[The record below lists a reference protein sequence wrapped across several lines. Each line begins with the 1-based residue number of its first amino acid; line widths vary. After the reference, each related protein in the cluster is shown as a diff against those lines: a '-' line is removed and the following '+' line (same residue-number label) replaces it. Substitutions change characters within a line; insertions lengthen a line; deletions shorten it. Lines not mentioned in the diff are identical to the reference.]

1 MDVQVPREQ
10 PPPLL
15 VEQADVAEGVP
26 PIKERFFKPFL
37 SAYGDRR
44 RRAGGGRDLL
54 MQQTL
59 SNYRSLLALCPELAE
74 LETRILQILAEL

>member
-1 MDVQVPREQ
+1 
-10 PPPLL
+10 
-15 VEQADVAEGVP
+15 
-26 PIKERFFKPFL
+26 
-37 SAYGDRR
+37 
-44 RRAGGGRDLL
+44 